1 MKKEKYLH
9 LAFSS
14 YCTNC
19 VRELASLFMA
29 VSLKVTTQ
37 VKLMKRLA
45 RKKVSLMS
53 S

>member
-1 MKKEKYLH
+1 MKKEKYLR

-14 YCTNC
+14 YCTSC
-19 VRELASLFMA
+19 VRELVLLFMA